1 LLTVVILLDTVEYM
15 ETFKSSITK
24 EKILML
30 TVGLFVVLSVWWVVI
45 FALGVTDDPVNH
57 IFGFIYGGFS
67 LWGGIWGLVIARKW
81 GGLGSL
87 MGKAI
92 YFLSFGLLAQ
102 AFGQYS
108 FWYYNYVLKIAVPYP
123 GIPDLG
129 YFGTIPF
136 YIYAAF
142 LLFKTSGAKFSL
154 NTFISKAQAFLIPLS
169 MVVVAYFLILKQY
182 ELDFTDPLGTF
193 LNFGYPLGQAVYISI
208 AILTYLLSRKML
220 GGIMRFPI
228 LLIVLAFAAQFLADY
243 IFIYF
248 HDLYFPAS
256 FMDYFYLLAYFL
268 MTLSL
273 IYLKVVAD
281 QLRKE

>member
-1 LLTVVILLDTVEYM
+1 
-15 ETFKSSITK
+15 
-24 EKILML
+24 
-30 TVGLFVVLSVWWVVI
+30 
-45 FALGVTDDPVNH
+45 
-57 IFGFIYGGFS
+57 
-67 LWGGIWGLVIARKW
+67 
-81 GGLGSL
+81 
-87 MGKAI
+87 
-92 YFLSFGLLAQ
+92 
-102 AFGQYS
+102 
-108 FWYYNYVLKIAVPYP
+108 
-123 GIPDLG
+123 
-129 YFGTIPF
+129 
-136 YIYAAF
+136 
-142 LLFKTSGAKFSL
+142 
-154 NTFISKAQAFLIPLS
+154 

>member
-1 LLTVVILLDTVEYM
+1 M
-15 ETFKSSITK
+15 ETFRGSITK
-24 EKILML
+24 EKVLFLTTSLFIAL
-30 TVGLFVVLSVWWVVI
+30 TVWWIII
-45 FALGVTDDPVNH
+45 FLMGVTDDAINH

-67 LWGGIWGLVIARKW
+67 VWGGVWGLIVARKW
-81 GGLGSL
+81 GGFGSL
-87 MGKAI
+87 MGKAV

-123 GIPDLG
+123 GIPDIG

-136 YIYAAF
+136 YIYAAY

-154 NTFISKAQAFLIPLS
+154 NTVRSKIQAILIPLI
-169 MVVVAYFLILKQY
+169 MVGISYFLIMNQY
-182 ELDFTDPLGTF
+182 ELDLGDPLGTF

-220 GGIMRFPI
+220 GGVMRFPI
-228 LLIVLAFAAQFLADY
+228 LLVVLSFGTQFLADY

-256 FMDYFYLLAYFL
+256 FMDYFYLIAYFF